1 MDFYHFDIYCIHLE
15 RTEMEE
21 RYTLV
26 IEKANEILNE
36 AAVDDKFKAYFEAAA
51 KLILLIDEIK
61 EKKEANFFDE
71 AALEELE
78 AFNKKLYEEIEPENY
93 ASSFANPTFAVN
105 TLGEE
110 YGQMLCYVYASLRS
124 GILNMFEGDLEVALI
139 RCELV
144 IEIYSLFEDEE
155 GLTPENLKDIIYTFE
170 RDNSEIFMDVV
181 LGSKI
186 DSSKDRVAKII
197 TESDLSDIRYLYK
210 YGNHIGDNEI
220 KMAKFLNKLSD
231 EKIDEIASLYTEGYR
246 RGFVAT
252 GKDLSIKSNVQ
263 LMYVLGFERIVKA
276 AIKRFAD
283 MGLKPVIGYADYQ
296 STDMNKQYAF
306 DHKQDAALFFDKAY
320 MKRKLET
327 VTAAYESRKEMA
339 SQMAGPARLEIFG
352 EKPFEPES
360 TPEAIKFT
368 PEQQELTA
376 QYQTEF
382 TKIVRTYIKG
392 EERSFTI
399 ISFPIPEFGDNFEE
413 FFHETVKINSLDTEK
428 YGKVQQVLIDA
439 LDKAEFVHITGRGN
453 NKTDFTVAM
462 HEMNDPTK
470 ETNFENCLADVN
482 IPLGEVFT
490 SPKLKGTN
498 GLLHVSSVYLK
509 GLNFKELEIE
519 FEDGMIKDYR
529 CQNFDSD
536 EENKN
541 YFKENVMFN
550 HETLP
555 IGEFAIGTN
564 TTAYVIANK
573 YDCIY
578 KLPILIVEKMGP
590 HFAVGDTCFS
600 FQEDM
605 ETFNPDGKQIVAREN
620 EVSALRKTDIS
631 KAYFGCHTDVTI
643 PYDELGDI
651 VAIAKDGEEIKIIE
665 QGRFVLEGTELLN
678 EALNEA

>member
-1 MDFYHFDIYCIHLE
+1 
-15 RTEMEE
+15 MEE

-26 IEKANEILNE
+26 IEKANEILKE
-36 AAVDDKFKAYFEAAA
+36 AAVDAKYEPFFREAA

-61 EKKEANFFDE
+61 AKKEANFFDE
-71 AALEELE
+71 GSLEELE
-78 AFNKKLYEEIEPENY
+78 NFNKKLYEEIEPENY
-93 ASSFANPTFAVN
+93 KSSFANPTYAVKSM
-105 TLGEE
+105 GEE
-110 YGQMLCYVYASLRS
+110 YGQMLCYAYANLRS
-124 GILNMFEGDLEVALI
+124 AILNMFEGDLEVTLI

-170 RDNSEIFMDVV
+170 RDNSEIIMDVV

-186 DSSKDRVAKII
+186 DPNRDRVTKII

-210 YGNHIGDNEI
+210 YGNHIGENEI
-220 KMAKFLNKLSD
+220 KMTKFLNTLSD

-252 GKDLSIKSNVQ
+252 GKDLSIKSSVQ

-283 MGLKPVIGYADYQ
+283 MGLKPVIGYFDYQ

-327 VTAAYESRKEMA
+327 VTAAYENRKELA
-339 SQMAGPARLEIFG
+339 SKMAGPARLEIFG

-376 QYQTEF
+376 NYQTEF

-399 ISFPIPEFGDNFEE
+399 ISFPVPEFGDNFEE

-428 YGKVQQVLIDA
+428 YGAVQQVLIDA

-462 HEMNDPTK
+462 HEMDDPSS

-509 GLNFKELEIE
+509 GLNYKELEIE
-519 FEDGMIKDYR
+519 FEDGMVKDYR

-605 ETFNPDGKQIVAREN
+605 ETFNPDGKRIVAREN

-651 VAIAKDGEEIKIIE
+651 VAITKDGDEIKIIE

>member
-1 MDFYHFDIYCIHLE
+1 
-15 RTEMEE
+15 MEE
-21 RYTLV
+21 RYTLA
-26 IEKANEILNE
+26 IEKANEILSE
-36 AAVDDKFKAYFEAAA
+36 AAVDEQFKSYFEAAA
-51 KLILLIDEIK
+51 KMILLIDEIK
-61 EKKEANFFDE
+61 TKKEEGFFDE
-71 AALEELE
+71 GSLEELA
-78 AFNKKLYEEIEPENY
+78 AFNKKIYEEIELENY
-93 ASSFANPTFAVN
+93 KNSFANPTFAVKSV
-105 TLGEE
+105 GEE
-110 YGQMLCYVYASLRS
+110 YGQMLCYAYTSLRS
-124 GILNMFEGDLEVALI
+124 AILNMFEGDLELALI
-139 RCELV
+139 KCELV

-170 RDNSEIFMDVV
+170 RDNSEIIMDVA

-186 DSSKDRVAKII
+186 DPSRDRVIKII

-210 YGNHIGDNEI
+210 YGNHIGENEI
-220 KMAKFLNKLSD
+220 KMAEFLNTLSE

-252 GKDLSIKSNVQ
+252 GKDLSIKSSVQ
-263 LMYVLGFERIVKA
+263 LMYVIGFERIVKA

-283 MGLKPVIGYADYQ
+283 MGLKPVIGYGDFQ

-327 VTAAYESRKEMA
+327 VTAAYENRKELA

-376 QYQTEF
+376 NYQTEF

-399 ISFPIPEFGDNFEE
+399 ISFPVPEFGDNFEE

-428 YGKVQQVLIDA
+428 YGAVQQVLIDA
-439 LDKAEFVHITGRGN
+439 LDKAEFVHITGRGD

-462 HEMNDPTK
+462 HEMDDPEH

-509 GLNFKELEIE
+509 GLNYKELEIE
-519 FEDGMIKDYR
+519 FEDGMVKDYR

-605 ETFNPDGKQIVAREN
+605 ETFNPDGKKIVAREN

-651 VAIAKDGEEIKIIE
+651 VAITKDGEEIKIIE

>member
-1 MDFYHFDIYCIHLE
+1 
-15 RTEMEE
+15 MEE
-21 RYTLV
+21 RYELV
-26 IEKANEILNE
+26 IEKAKEILNE
-36 AAVDDKFKAYFEAAA
+36 TSVDAKYADYFKSIAN
-51 KLILLIDEIK
+51 LILLIDEIK
-61 EKKEANFFDE
+61 NKKDEGFFDE
-71 AALEELE
+71 ASLDELQ
-78 AFNKKLYEEIEPENY
+78 AFNKKMYEEIEPENY
-93 ASSFANPTFAVN
+93 KSSFANPTYAVN
-105 TLGEE
+105 TLGDE

-139 RCELV
+139 RCELA

-155 GLTPENLKDIIYTFE
+155 GLAPENLKDIIYTFE

-181 LGSKI
+181 LGSKV
-186 DSSKDRVAKII
+186 DPNKDRVAKII
-197 TESDLSDIRYLYK
+197 LESDLSDIRYLYK

-220 KMAKFLNKLSD
+220 KMAEFLSTLSD

-252 GKDLSIKSNVQ
+252 GKDLSIKSSVQ

-276 AIKRFAD
+276 AIKRFEK
-283 MGLKPVIGYADYQ
+283 MGLKPVIGYYDYQ

-306 DHKQDAALFFDKAY
+306 DHKQDSALFFDKAY

-327 VTAAYESRKEMA
+327 VTAAYESRKELA

-352 EKPFEPES
+352 EVPFEPVS

-368 PEQQELTA
+368 PEQQALTA
-376 QYQTEF
+376 TYQTEF

-399 ISFPIPEFGDNFEE
+399 ISFPVPEFGDNFEE

-428 YGKVQQVLIDA
+428 YGAVQQNLIDA
-439 LDKAEFVHITGRGN
+439 LDKAEYVHITGRGG
-453 NKTDFTVAM
+453 NKTDLTVAM
-462 HEMNDPTK
+462 HVMNDPTK

-490 SPKLKGTN
+490 SPKLEGTN
-498 GLLHVSSVYLK
+498 GILHVSSVYLK

-519 FEDGMIKDYR
+519 FEDGKIKEYN
-529 CQNFDSD
+529 CKNFDSE

-555 IGEFAIGTN
+555 MGEFAIGTN

-590 HFAVGDTCFS
+590 HFAVGDTCYS
-600 FQEDM
+600 FQEDV

-620 EVSALRKTDIS
+620 EVSALRKTDVS

-651 VAIAKDGEEIKIIE
+651 VAITKDGEEIKIIE
-665 QGRFVLEGTELLN
+665 EGRFVLEGTELLN
-678 EALNEA
+678 EAFKEE

>member
-1 MDFYHFDIYCIHLE
+1 
-15 RTEMEE
+15 MEE

-26 IEKANEILNE
+26 IEKAKEILNDC
-36 AAVDDKFKAYFEAAA
+36 AVDAKFTGYFKKVAE
-51 KLILLIDEIK
+51 LILLVDEIK
-61 EKKEANFFDE
+61 VKKEDGFFDE
-71 AALEELE
+71 GSLEELKD
-78 AFNKKLYEEIEPENY
+78 FNKKCYEEIEPENY
-93 ASSFANPTFAVN
+93 KTSFANPTFAVN
-105 TLGEE
+105 ELGEE
-110 YGQMLCYVYASLRS
+110 YGQMLCFVYTSLRAA
-124 GILNMFEGDLEVALI
+124 IINMFADELELALI
-139 RCELV
+139 RCELA

-155 GLTPENLKDIIYTFE
+155 GLSAKNLKDIIYTFE
-170 RDNSEIFMDVV
+170 RDNSEIFMDVFI
-181 LGSKI
+181 GSKI
-186 DSSKDRVAKII
+186 DPSRDRVTKII
-197 TESDLSDIRYLYK
+197 TESELSDIRYLYK
-210 YGNHIGDNEI
+210 YGNHIGENEI
-220 KMAKFLNKLSD
+220 KMAEFLSTLSD

-252 GKDLSIKSNVQ
+252 GKDLSIKSSVQ
-263 LMYVLGFERIVKA
+263 LMYVIGFERIVKA

-283 MGLKPVIGYADYQ
+283 MGLKPVIGEGDYQ

-327 VTAAYESRKEMA
+327 VTAAYESRKELA

-360 TPEAIKFT
+360 TPEAIKFSE
-368 PEQQELTA
+368 EQQQLTA
-376 QYQTEF
+376 TYQTEF

-399 ISFPIPEFGDNFEE
+399 ISFPVPEFGDNFEE

-428 YGKVQQVLIDA
+428 YGAVQQVLIDA

-462 HEMNDPTK
+462 HEMDDPSK

-498 GLLHVSSVYLK
+498 GILHVSSVYLK

-529 CQNFDSD
+529 CKNFDTE

-550 HETLP
+550 HESLP

-605 ETFNPDGKQIVAREN
+605 ETFNPDGKRIVAREN

-651 VAIAKDGEEIKIIE
+651 VAITKDGDEIKIIE

-678 EALNEA
+678 EAFKEE

>member
-1 MDFYHFDIYCIHLE
+1 
-15 RTEMEE
+15 MEE

-26 IEKANEILNE
+26 IEKVNEILNE
-36 AAVDDKFKAYFEAAA
+36 AAVDDKFKTYFEAAA

-61 EKKEANFFDE
+61 EKKEKGFFDE

-93 ASSFANPTFAVN
+93 QSSFANPTFAVN

-181 LGSKI
+181 LGSKL
-186 DSSKDRVAKII
+186 DPSKDRVAKII

-220 KMAKFLNKLSD
+220 KMAKFLNTLSD

-283 MGLKPVIGYADYQ
+283 MGLKPVIGYGDYQ
-296 STDMNKQYAF
+296 STDINKQYAF

-509 GLNFKELEIE
+509 GFNFKELEIE

-651 VAIAKDGEEIKIIE
+651 VAITKDGEEIKIIE

>member
-1 MDFYHFDIYCIHLE
+1 
-15 RTEMEE
+15 MEE
-21 RYTLV
+21 RYTLA
-26 IEKANEILNE
+26 IEKANEIIND
-36 AAVDDKFKAYFEAAA
+36 AAVDDKFKDYFASAA
-51 KLILLIDEIK
+51 KIILLVDEIK
-61 EKKEANFFDE
+61 DKQENGSFDE
-71 AALEELE
+71 APIEELE

-93 ASSFANPTFAVN
+93 KTSFANPTFAVN
-105 TLGEE
+105 ELGEE
-110 YGQMLCYVYASLRS
+110 YGQMLCFVYSNLRS
-124 GILNMFEGDLEVALI
+124 AIINMFEGDLEVALI
-139 RCELV
+139 RCELM

-155 GLTPENLKDIIYTFE
+155 GLSPKNLKDIIYTFE
-170 RDNSEIFMDVV
+170 RDNSEIFMDVFI
-181 LGSKI
+181 GSKI
-186 DSSKDRVAKII
+186 DPSRDRVTKII

-220 KMAKFLNKLSD
+220 KMAKFLNTLSD
-231 EKIDEIASLYTEGYR
+231 EKIDEIASLYTEGYK

-252 GKDLSIKSNVQ
+252 GKDLSIKSSVQ
-263 LMYVLGFERIVKA
+263 LMYVIGFERIVKA

-283 MGLKPVIGYADYQ
+283 MGLKPVIGCMDYQ
-296 STDMNKQYAF
+296 STDMNKQYAY

-327 VTAAYESRKEMA
+327 VTAAYESRKELA
-339 SQMAGPARLEIFG
+339 SEMAGPARLEIFG

-376 QYQTEF
+376 SYQTEF

-428 YGKVQQVLIDA
+428 YGAVQQVLIDA

-462 HEMNDPTK
+462 HEMDDPSK

-519 FEDGMIKDYR
+519 FKDGMIKDYR

-605 ETFNPDGKQIVAREN
+605 ETFNPDGKRIVAREN

-651 VAIAKDGEEIKIIE
+651 VAITKDGEEIKIIE
-665 QGRFVLEGTELLN
+665 QGRFVLAGTELLN

>member
-1 MDFYHFDIYCIHLE
+1 
-15 RTEMEE
+15 MEE
-21 RYTLV
+21 RYTLA

-36 AAVDDKFKAYFEAAA
+36 AAVDVQFKPYFEAAA
-51 KLILLIDEIK
+51 SLILLIDEIK
-61 EKKEANFFDE
+61 TKKDAGFFDE
-71 AALEELE
+71 GSLEDLE

-93 ASSFANPTFAVN
+93 KSSFANPTCAVK

-139 RCELV
+139 RCELL
-144 IEIYSLFEDEE
+144 IEVYSLFEDEE
-155 GLTPENLKDIIYTFE
+155 GLSAKNLKDIIYTFE

-186 DSSKDRVAKII
+186 DPSKDRVAKII

-220 KMAKFLNKLSD
+220 TMAKFLNTLSD

-283 MGLKPVIGYADYQ
+283 MGLKPVIGYYDYQ

-306 DHKQDAALFFDKAY
+306 DHKQDEALFFDKAY

-352 EKPFEPES
+352 EKPFEPAS

-376 QYQTEF
+376 NYQTEF

-509 GLNFKELEIE
+509 GLNFK
-519 FEDGMIKDYR
+519 
-529 CQNFDSD
+529 
-536 EENKN
+536 
-541 YFKENVMFN
+541 V
-550 HETLP
+550 
-555 IGEFAIGTN
+555 
-564 TTAYVIANK
+564 
-573 YDCIY
+573 
-578 KLPILIVEKMGP
+578 
-590 HFAVGDTCFS
+590 
-600 FQEDM
+600 
-605 ETFNPDGKQIVAREN
+605 
-620 EVSALRKTDIS
+620 IS
-631 KAYFGCHTDVTI
+631 KFWNR
-643 PYDELGDI
+643 E
-651 VAIAKDGEEIKIIE
+651 
-665 QGRFVLEGTELLN
+665 
-678 EALNEA
+678 

>member
-1 MDFYHFDIYCIHLE
+1 
-15 RTEMEE
+15 MEE
-21 RYTLV
+21 RYILA
-26 IEKANEILNE
+26 IEKAKEIINESSVNE
-36 AAVDDKFKAYFEAAA
+36 KFASYFKKAAELV
-51 KLILLIDEIK
+51 LLIDEIK
-61 EKKEANFFDE
+61 TKKEDGFFDE
-71 AALEELE
+71 APIEEL
-78 AFNKKLYEEIEPENY
+78 AGFNKKLYEEIEPENY
-93 ASSFANPTFAVN
+93 QRSFANPTYAVEN
-105 TLGEE
+105 LGDE

-124 GILNMFEGDLEVALI
+124 AIMNMFEGDLEVALI
-139 RCELV
+139 RCELL

-155 GLTPENLKDIIYTFE
+155 GLAPENLKDIIYTFE
-170 RDNSEIFMDVV
+170 RDNSEIIMDVV

-186 DSSKDRVAKII
+186 DPSRDRVTKII

-220 KMAKFLNKLSD
+220 KMAKFLNTLSD

-252 GKDLSIKSNVQ
+252 GKDLSIKSSVQ
-263 LMYVLGFERIVKA
+263 LMYVIGFERIVKA

-283 MGLKPVIGYADYQ
+283 MGLKPVIGYFDYQ

-327 VTAAYESRKEMA
+327 VTAAYENRKELA

-360 TPEAIKFT
+360 NPEAIKFS

-376 QYQTEF
+376 NYQTEF

-399 ISFPIPEFGDNFEE
+399 ISFPVPEFGDNFEE

-439 LDKAEFVHITGRGN
+439 LDKAEFVHITGRGG

-462 HEMNDPTK
+462 HEMDDPTK

-490 SPKLKGTN
+490 SPRLKGTN

-509 GLNFKELEIE
+509 GLNYKELEIE

-529 CQNFDSD
+529 CQNFDSE

-605 ETFNPDGKQIVAREN
+605 ETFNPDGKRIVAREN

-651 VAIAKDGEEIKIIE
+651 VAITKDGDEIKIIE
-665 QGRFVLEGTELLN
+665 QGRFVLAGTELLN

>member
-1 MDFYHFDIYCIHLE
+1 
-15 RTEMEE
+15 MEE
-21 RYTLV
+21 RYTLA
-26 IEKANEILNE
+26 IEKANEILSE
-36 AAVDDKFKAYFEAAA
+36 VAVDEQFKSYFEAAA
-51 KLILLIDEIK
+51 KMILLIDEIK
-61 EKKEANFFDE
+61 TKKEEGFFDE
-71 AALEELE
+71 GSLEELA
-78 AFNKKLYEEIEPENY
+78 AFNKKIYEEIELENY
-93 ASSFANPTFAVN
+93 KNSFANPTFAVKSV
-105 TLGEE
+105 GEE
-110 YGQMLCYVYASLRS
+110 YGQMLCYAYTSLRS
-124 GILNMFEGDLEVALI
+124 AILNMFEGDLELALI
-139 RCELV
+139 KCELV

-170 RDNSEIFMDVV
+170 RDNSEIIMDVV

-186 DSSKDRVAKII
+186 DPSRDRVIKII

-210 YGNHIGDNEI
+210 YGNHIGENEI
-220 KMAKFLNKLSD
+220 KMAEFLNTLSE

-252 GKDLSIKSNVQ
+252 GKDLSIKSSVQ
-263 LMYVLGFERIVKA
+263 LMYVIGFERIVKA

-283 MGLKPVIGYADYQ
+283 IGLKPVIGYGDYQ
-296 STDMNKQYAF
+296 STDKNKQYAF

-327 VTAAYESRKEMA
+327 VTAAYENRKELA
-339 SQMAGPARLEIFG
+339 SEMAGPARLEIFG

-376 QYQTEF
+376 NYQTEF

-399 ISFPIPEFGDNFEE
+399 ISFPVPEFGDNFEE

-428 YGKVQQVLIDA
+428 YGAVQQVLIDA
-439 LDKAEFVHITGRGN
+439 LDKAEFVHITGRGD

-462 HEMNDPTK
+462 HEMDDPEH

-509 GLNFKELEIE
+509 GLNYKELEIE
-519 FEDGMIKDYR
+519 FEDGMVKDYR
-529 CQNFDSD
+529 CQNFDSE

-605 ETFNPDGKQIVAREN
+605 ETFNPDGKKIVAREN

-651 VAIAKDGEEIKIIE
+651 VAITKDGEEIKIIE

>member
-1 MDFYHFDIYCIHLE
+1 MRLELTRRLTHAPQTCLSTYSSTLAYAPSSAKAIIAEKRNLSTAFFSFLDSAPAELFYEQTREPAHRKDQHHGAVVHRVQIAHLE
-15 RTEMEE
+15 IGVVAEQGRVFTADRDRREPQLRTHEHERHHVRAEEVPVVHVRQEKRHGDAHQHRAQQQRAVVHALPEIPDHHRQQREHERRCENADGGGCLRVRNRTEQ
-21 RYTLV
+21 
-26 IEKANEILNE
+26 
-36 AAVDDKFKAYFEAAA
+36 
-51 KLILLIDEIK
+51 
-61 EKKEANFFDE
+61 
-71 AALEELE
+71 
-78 AFNKKLYEEIEPENY
+78 
-93 ASSFANPTFAVN
+93 
-105 TLGEE
+105 GED
-110 YGQMLCYVYASLRS
+110 GRGVVVQARADAASL
-124 GILNMFEGDLEVALI
+124 LQ
-139 RCELV
+139 
-144 IEIYSLFEDEE
+144 
-155 GLTPENLKDIIYTFE
+155 T
-170 RDNSEIFMDVV
+170 
-181 LGSKI
+181 
-186 DSSKDRVAKII
+186 DR
-197 TESDLSDIRYLYK
+197 
-210 YGNHIGDNEI
+210 
-220 KMAKFLNKLSD
+220 
-231 EKIDEIASLYTEGYR
+231 
-246 RGFVAT
+246 
-252 GKDLSIKSNVQ
+252 
-263 LMYVLGFERIVKA
+263 ERIPEPA
-276 AIKRFAD
+276 P
-283 MGLKPVIGYADYQ
+283 GE
-296 STDMNKQYAF
+296 
-306 DHKQDAALFFDKAY
+306 H
-320 MKRKLET
+320 
-327 VTAAYESRKEMA
+327 SREH
-339 SQMAGPARLEIFG
+339 
-352 EKPFEPES
+352 EK
-360 TPEAIKFT
+360 
-368 PEQQELTA
+368 
-376 QYQTEF
+376 
-382 TKIVRTYIKG
+382 
-392 EERSFTI
+392 
-399 ISFPIPEFGDNFEE
+399 
-413 FFHETVKINSLDTEK
+413 
-428 YGKVQQVLIDA
+428 
-439 LDKAEFVHITGRGN
+439 HIHRGS
-453 NKTDFTVAM
+453 
-462 HEMNDPTK
+462 K

-651 VAIAKDGEEIKIIE
+651 VAITKDGDEIKIIE

>member
-1 MDFYHFDIYCIHLE
+1 
-15 RTEMEE
+15 MEE
-21 RYTLV
+21 RYNLV
-26 IEKANEILNE
+26 IEKANEIINDCS
-36 AAVDDKFKAYFEAAA
+36 VDKKFAGYFKEVA
-51 KLILLIDEIK
+51 KLILLIDETKSKI
-61 EKKEANFFDE
+61 ESNFFEE
-71 AALEELE
+71 ASLEEL
-78 AFNKKLYEEIEPENY
+78 ADFNKRLYEEIELENY
-93 ASSFANPTFAVN
+93 KESYANPTFAVSE
-105 TLGEE
+105 LGSE
-110 YGQMLCYVYASLRS
+110 YGQMLCYVYATLRS
-124 GILNMFEGDLEVALI
+124 GIMNMFEGDLEVALI
-139 RCELV
+139 RCELA

-170 RDNSEIFMDVV
+170 RDNSEIFMDVFV
-181 LGSKI
+181 ESKLNP
-186 DSSKDRVAKII
+186 SRDRITKII
-197 TESDLSDIRYLYK
+197 TESNLDDIRYLYK

-220 KMAKFLNKLSD
+220 KMAKFLSTLSD

-252 GKDLSIKSNVQ
+252 GKDLSIKSSVQ
-263 LMYVLGFERIVKA
+263 LMYVIGFERIVKA

-283 MGLKPVIGYADYQ
+283 MGLKPVIGYYDYQ

-327 VTAAYESRKEMA
+327 VTAAYESRKELA
-339 SQMAGPARLEIFG
+339 SKMAGPARLEIFG

-360 TPEAIKFT
+360 TPEAIKFSE
-368 PEQQELTA
+368 EQQQLTA
-376 QYQTEF
+376 TYQTEF

-399 ISFPIPEFGDNFEE
+399 ISFPVPEFGDNFEE

-428 YGKVQQVLIDA
+428 YGAVQQNLIDA
-439 LDKAEFVHITGRGN
+439 LDKAEYVHITGRGN
-453 NKTDFTVAM
+453 NKTDLTVAM
-462 HEMNDPTK
+462 HVMNDPTK

-490 SPKLKGTN
+490 SPKLTGTN
-498 GLLHVSSVYLK
+498 GILHVSSVYLK

-519 FEDGMIKDYR
+519 FEDGKIKDYNCR
-529 CQNFDSD
+529 NFDSE

-555 IGEFAIGTN
+555 MGEFAIGTN

-590 HFAVGDTCFS
+590 HFAVGDTCYS
-600 FQEDM
+600 FQEDV

-620 EVSALRKTDIS
+620 EVSAIRKTDVS

-651 VAIAKDGEEIKIIE
+651 VAITKEKEEIKIIE

-678 EALNEA
+678 EAFAE

>member
-1 MDFYHFDIYCIHLE
+1 
-15 RTEMEE
+15 MEE

-36 AAVDDKFKAYFEAAA
+36 AAVDDKFKPYFEAAA
-51 KLILLIDEIK
+51 RLILLIDEIK

-71 AALEELE
+71 AALKELE

-93 ASSFANPTFAVN
+93 QTSFANPTYAVN

-124 GILNMFEGDLEVALI
+124 GIMNMFEGDLEVALI
-139 RCELV
+139 RCELA

-155 GLTPENLKDIIYTFE
+155 GLTPENLRDIIYTFE

-181 LGSKI
+181 LGSKV
-186 DSSKDRVAKII
+186 DPGKDRVAKII

-220 KMAKFLNKLSD
+220 KMAEFLNTLSD

-283 MGLKPVIGYADYQ
+283 MGLKPVIGYGDFQ

-327 VTAAYESRKEMA
+327 VTAAYESRKGMA

-376 QYQTEF
+376 AYQTEF

-399 ISFPIPEFGDNFEE
+399 ISFPVPEFGDNFEE

-428 YGKVQQVLIDA
+428 YGKVQQNLIDA
-439 LDKAEFVHITGRGN
+439 LDKAEYVHISGRGG
-453 NKTDFTVAM
+453 NKTDLTVAM
-462 HEMNDPTK
+462 HEMNNPTK

-482 IPLGEVFT
+482 IPQIGKSTRL
-490 SPKLKGTN
+490 N
-498 GLLHVSSVYLK
+498 SSH
-509 GLNFKELEIE
+509 
-519 FEDGMIKDYR
+519 
-529 CQNFDSD
+529 Q
-536 EENKN
+536 
-541 YFKENVMFN
+541 
-550 HETLP
+550 
-555 IGEFAIGTN
+555 
-564 TTAYVIANK
+564 
-573 YDCIY
+573 
-578 KLPILIVEKMGP
+578 
-590 HFAVGDTCFS
+590 
-600 FQEDM
+600 
-605 ETFNPDGKQIVAREN
+605 
-620 EVSALRKTDIS
+620 
-631 KAYFGCHTDVTI
+631 
-643 PYDELGDI
+643 
-651 VAIAKDGEEIKIIE
+651 
-665 QGRFVLEGTELLN
+665 
-678 EALNEA
+678 

>member
-1 MDFYHFDIYCIHLE
+1 
-15 RTEMEE
+15 MEE

-26 IEKANEILNE
+26 IEKSNEILNE
-36 AAVDDKFKAYFEAAA
+36 AAVDAKYESFFKAAA

-61 EKKEANFFDE
+61 TKKEEGFFDE
-71 AALEELE
+71 GDLEELE

-93 ASSFANPTFAVN
+93 KSSFANPTYAVEN
-105 TLGEE
+105 LGEE
-110 YGQMLCYVYASLRS
+110 YGQMLCFAYTSLRS
-124 GILNMFEGDLEVALI
+124 AIMDMFEGDLEPALI
-139 RCELV
+139 RCELL

-155 GLTPENLKDIIYTFE
+155 GLNAENLKDIIYTFE
-170 RDNSEIFMDVV
+170 RDNSEIFMDVFV
-181 LGSKI
+181 ESKLNP
-186 DSSKDRVAKII
+186 SRDRITKII

-210 YGNHIGDNEI
+210 YGNHIGENEI
-220 KMAKFLNKLSD
+220 KMAKFLNTLSD

-252 GKDLSIKSNVQ
+252 GKDLSIKSSVQ

-283 MGLKPVIGYADYQ
+283 MSLKPVIGQGDYQ

-327 VTAAYESRKEMA
+327 VTAAYESRKELA
-339 SQMAGPARLEIFG
+339 SEMAGPARLEIFG

-376 QYQTEF
+376 NYQTEF

-399 ISFPIPEFGDNFEE
+399 ISFPVPEFGDNFEE

-428 YGKVQQVLIDA
+428 YGAVQQVLIDT
-439 LDKAEFVHITGRGN
+439 LDKAEFVHITGRGD

-462 HEMNDPTK
+462 HEMDDPSS

-509 GLNFKELEIE
+509 GLNYKELEIE
-519 FEDGMIKDYR
+519 FEDGMVKDYR

-605 ETFNPDGKQIVAREN
+605 ETFNPDGKRIVAREN

-651 VAIAKDGEEIKIIE
+651 VAITKDGEEIKIIE

>member
-1 MDFYHFDIYCIHLE
+1 
-15 RTEMEE
+15 MEE
-21 RYTLV
+21 RYNLV
-26 IEKANEILNE
+26 IEKANEIINDCS
-36 AAVDDKFKAYFEAAA
+36 VDKKFAGYFKEVA
-51 KLILLIDEIK
+51 KLILLIDETKSKI
-61 EKKEANFFDE
+61 ESNFFEE
-71 AALEELE
+71 ASLEEL
-78 AFNKKLYEEIEPENY
+78 ADFNKRLYEEIELENY
-93 ASSFANPTFAVN
+93 KESYANPTFAVSE
-105 TLGEE
+105 LGSE
-110 YGQMLCYVYASLRS
+110 YGQMLCYVYATLRS
-124 GILNMFEGDLEVALI
+124 GIMNMFEGDLEVALI
-139 RCELV
+139 RCELA

-170 RDNSEIFMDVV
+170 RDNSEIIMDVV

-186 DSSKDRVAKII
+186 DPSRDRVTKII
-197 TESDLSDIRYLYK
+197 TESNLDDIRYLYK

-220 KMAKFLNKLSD
+220 KMAKFLSTLSD

-252 GKDLSIKSNVQ
+252 GKDLSIKSSVQ
-263 LMYVLGFERIVKA
+263 LMYVIGFERIVKA

-283 MGLKPVIGYADYQ
+283 MGLKPVIGYYDYQ

-327 VTAAYESRKEMA
+327 VTAAYESRKELA
-339 SQMAGPARLEIFG
+339 SKMAGPARLEIFG

-360 TPEAIKFT
+360 TPEAIKFSE
-368 PEQQELTA
+368 EQQQLTA
-376 QYQTEF
+376 TYQTEF

-399 ISFPIPEFGDNFEE
+399 ISFPVPEFGDNFEE

-428 YGKVQQVLIDA
+428 YGAVQQNLIDA
-439 LDKAEFVHITGRGN
+439 LDKAEYVHITGRGN
-453 NKTDFTVAM
+453 NKTDLTVAM
-462 HEMNDPTK
+462 HVMNDPTK

-490 SPKLKGTN
+490 SPKLTGTN
-498 GLLHVSSVYLK
+498 GILHVSSVYLK

-519 FEDGMIKDYR
+519 FEDGKIKDYNCR
-529 CQNFDSD
+529 NFDSE

-555 IGEFAIGTN
+555 MGEFAIGTN

-590 HFAVGDTCFS
+590 HFAVGDTCYS
-600 FQEDM
+600 FQEDV

-620 EVSALRKTDIS
+620 EVSALRKTDVS

-651 VAIAKDGEEIKIIE
+651 VAITKEKEEIKIIE

-678 EALNEA
+678 EAFAE

>member
-1 MDFYHFDIYCIHLE
+1 
-15 RTEMEE
+15 MEE
-21 RYTLV
+21 RYELV
-26 IEKANEILNE
+26 IEKAKEILNE
-36 AAVDDKFKAYFEAAA
+36 QSVDEKFKGYFESAA

-61 EKKEANFFDE
+61 TKKEEGFFDE
-71 AALEELE
+71 GSLEEL
-78 AFNKKLYEEIEPENY
+78 ASFNKKLYEEIEQENY
-93 ASSFANPTFAVN
+93 KSSFANPTYAEN
-105 TLGEE
+105 ELGDE
-110 YGQMLCYVYASLRS
+110 YGQMLCFVYTSLRS
-124 GILNMFEGDLEVALI
+124 AIMNMFEGDLEVALI
-139 RCELV
+139 RCELL
-144 IEIYSLFEDEE
+144 IEVYSLFEDEE
-155 GLTPENLKDIIYTFE
+155 GLSPENLKDIIYTFE
-170 RDNSEIFMDVV
+170 RDNSEIFMGVFV
-181 LGSKI
+181 ESKL
-186 DSSKDRVAKII
+186 DPNRDRVTKII

-220 KMAKFLNKLSD
+220 KMAKFLNTLSD

-283 MGLKPVIGYADYQ
+283 MGLKPVIGVGDYQ

-327 VTAAYESRKEMA
+327 VTAAYENRKELA

-368 PEQQELTA
+368 AEQQVLTA
-376 QYQTEF
+376 NYQTEF

-399 ISFPIPEFGDNFEE
+399 ISFPVPEFGDNFEE

-428 YGKVQQVLIDA
+428 YGAVQQVLIDA
-439 LDKAEFVHITGRGN
+439 LDKAEFVHITGRGD

-462 HEMNDPTK
+462 HEMDDPST

-509 GLNFKELEIE
+509 GLNYKELEIE

-605 ETFNPDGKQIVAREN
+605 ETFNPDGKRIVAREN

-651 VAIAKDGEEIKIIE
+651 VAITKDGEEIKIIE
-665 QGRFVLEGTELLN
+665 KGRFVLEGTELLN